1 MFALCSVNV
10 RRRFMKLIALA
21 AAFALGGTAIAQD
34 QQSTTTTTT
43 TTTSAAGQATTDAP
57 VGGYAPATPLFSS
70 GATPPPGAR
79 VVFVPNP
86 QTATEAFPPPAPLA
100 HYPLCKRGQTDNCR
114 QRGG

>member
-1 MFALCSVNV
+1 
-10 RRRFMKLIALA
+10 MKLIALA

-43 TTTSAAGQATTDAP
+43 VTTDQAAPNPP

-70 GATPPPGAR
+70 GATPPAGAR
-79 VVFVPNP
+79 VMFVPNP
-86 QTATEAFPPPAPLA
+86 QTATEAFPPPAPMA
-100 HYPLCKRGQTDNCR
+100 HYSLCKRGQTDNCR